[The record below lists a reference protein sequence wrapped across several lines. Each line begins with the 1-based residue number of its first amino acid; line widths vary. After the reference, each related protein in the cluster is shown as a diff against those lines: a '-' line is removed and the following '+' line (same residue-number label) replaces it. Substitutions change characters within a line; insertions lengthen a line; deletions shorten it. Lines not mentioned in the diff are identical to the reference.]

1 MESQGAPGASQQPR
15 SRKRQRTS
23 RVPEAGNTASPALTP
38 VSQLPQGWGAA
49 MANNNHPQAVRS
61 HVIDTVPI
69 QSSFSS
75 QQLDRSHE
83 PDGLMNSYSNQH
95 HNAHSQYPDPQPTL
109 ASAPHPDT
117 SGLSSL
123 SNLAGEQH
131 QHHGQ
136 HQQQHPQHPHQQH
149 AHHHHPSQQAQQQ
162 QQQQKSQQQ
171 PPTQQQQPTQHQH
184 QQQQQQQQQ
193 QRPSVSVN
201 PSAAKPDS
209 RALFQQQYGGVK
221 HTSGDSPPANVANP
235 TSAGPSY
242 SNLPVWHGTP
252 TPTGSSQPAPQLGS
266 ASSMPPQSPV
276 PGIPGGGG
284 LGPPP
289 ESIYQT
295 FDELL
300 AAVQRHAKEQGYSIV
315 KLRASNYRDGKPTR
329 YDLVCDRG
337 GVKYNS
343 TAKKRNPS
351 TRKVDCPWR
360 AKAVCEV
367 NLGNQWRFVV
377 QEVRHNHE
385 ARVAAAQPGQENTPV
400 AQSIR
405 SLNHKIDRISHEMSQ
420 GFSRLEQVVV
430 QRLDNMEKRLEA
442 LETGRPAML
451 GNGGVPSMGTPS
463 MPTANMGGG
472 NMGNA
477 PMTNGG
483 MQPLVDSR
491 MGALESRLTQIEM
504 MEEDPS
510 RLSLMVNT

>member
-1 MESQGAPGASQQPR
+1 MDSQGAPGASQQPR
-15 SRKRQRTS
+15 GRKRQRNS
-23 RVPEAGNTASPALTP
+23 RVSEAGNTATPALTP
-38 VSQLPQGWGAA
+38 VSQVPQGWGAA

-83 PDGLMNSYSNQH
+83 PDGLMNSYNNPQH

-109 ASAPHPDT
+109 APAPHPDT
-117 SGLSSL
+117 PGLSSL

-136 HQQQHPQHPHQQH
+136 HQQQHSQHPHQQH
-149 AHHHHPSQQAQQQ
+149 AHHHHAPQQAQQQ
-162 QQQQKSQQQ
+162 QQQ
-171 PPTQQQQPTQHQH
+171 H
-184 QQQQQQQQQ
+184 
-193 QRPSVSVN
+193 VNVN
-201 PSAAKPDS
+201 PSAKPDS
-209 RALFQQQYGGVK
+209 RALFQQQYGVK
-221 HTSGDSPPANVANP
+221 HTAGDSSPANVANP

-242 SNLPVWHGTP
+242 SNLPVWPGTP
-252 TPTGSSQPAPQLGS
+252 TPAGSSQPAPQLGS

-276 PGIPGGGG
+276 PGIAGGG

-315 KLRASNYRDGKPTR
+315 KLRASNYRDGKATR

-360 AKAVCEV
+360 AKAVSEV

-385 ARVAAAQPGQENTPV
+385 ARVPAAQPGQENTPV

-405 SLNHKIDRISHEMSQ
+405 SLNNKVDRIAHDMSQ
-420 GFSRLEQVVV
+420 GFSRLEQAVV
-430 QRLDNMEKRLEA
+430 QRLDNIEKRLEA

-472 NMGNA
+472 NMANA

-483 MQPLVDSR
+483 MQPLVDGR
-491 MGALESRLTQIEM
+491 MGTLESRLTQIEM
-504 MEEDPS
+504 MEEDPT
-510 RLSLMVNT
+510 RQLSLMVNP

>member
-1 MESQGAPGASQQPR
+1 MDSQGAPGASQQPR
-15 SRKRQRTS
+15 GRKRQRNS
-23 RVPEAGNTASPALTP
+23 RVSEAGNTASPALTP

-49 MANNNHPQAVRS
+49 MPNNNHPQAVRS

-69 QSSFSS
+69 QSGFSS

-83 PDGLMNSYSNQH
+83 PDGGLMNSYNSQH

-109 ASAPHPDT
+109 ASASHPDT

-136 HQQQHPQHPHQQH
+136 HQQQHPQHAQHAQHPHQQH
-149 AHHHHPSQQAQQQ
+149 AHHHHASQQAQQQ
-162 QQQQKSQQQ
+162 Q
-171 PPTQQQQPTQHQH
+171 H
-184 QQQQQQQQQ
+184 
-193 QRPSVSVN
+193 VN

-221 HTSGDSPPANVANP
+221 HNSGDSSPANVANP

-242 SNLPVWHGTP
+242 SNLPVWPGTP
-252 TPTGSSQPAPQLGS
+252 TPAGSSQPAPQLGS

-385 ARVAAAQPGQENTPV
+385 ARVPAAQPGQENTPV

-405 SLNHKIDRISHEMSQ
+405 SLNNKVDRIAHEMGQ

-430 QRLDNMEKRLEA
+430 QRLDTIEKRLEA
-442 LETGRPAML
+442 LETGRPTML

-477 PMTNGG
+477 SMTNGG

-491 MGALESRLTQIEM
+491 MGTLESRLTQIEM
-504 MEEDPS
+504 MEEDPA
-510 RLSLMVNT
+510 RQLSLMVNP